1 MSIAFTENF
10 LPAASVNEAYQD
22 YLGIVGG
29 VAPYSFA
36 LTAGVMPPG
45 LQLNNSGLNQPWF
58 MGFTPEVAIAVTLER
73 VQGGTGGTTAAPI
86 AKRVLEALGQ

>member
-1 MSIAFTENF
+1 
-10 LPAASVNEAYQD
+10 
-22 YLGIVGG
+22 
-29 VAPYSFA
+29 
-36 LTAGVMPPG
+36 
-45 LQLNNSGLNQPWF
+45 